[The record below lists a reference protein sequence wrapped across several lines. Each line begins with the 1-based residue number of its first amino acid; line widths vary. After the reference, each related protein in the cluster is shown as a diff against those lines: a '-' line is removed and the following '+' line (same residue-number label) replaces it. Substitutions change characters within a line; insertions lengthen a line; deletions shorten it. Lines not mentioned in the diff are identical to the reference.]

1 MNNNFRIANIGRM
14 QRGTIFFFSIDLE
27 EGSFV
32 SSFHVIVNISG
43 FSVP

>member
-14 QRGTIFFFSIDLE
+14 QKEIFFFSIDLE

-32 SSFHVIVNISG
+32 SSFHVIVSISG